1 VVSKKIRVP
10 GLYNKLS
17 ETNMPM
23 RIKSSWL
30 AGALVAGA
38 SSIMSGALLAA
49 GPLDAS
55 LSLEKQISRAAA
67 ESQKT
72 IDSLA
77 EQKADMAGEYK
88 AALQRIDSLKAYNAQ
103 LRELVKSQETEKV
116 SMKQEVISV
125 DDTEKGL
132 IPLMQQMIDTLEQFV
147 QLDAPFLADERTKR
161 VAKLRT
167 NMQRAD
173 ISISEKYRQILE
185 AYQIESDYGVSVSTY
200 EGKIG
205 SGGDEK
211 TVRFLQMGRVA
222 FLYQTLDGNQAFVWD
237 QSARDWTQLGGEYTA
252 PVTEAIRVAAK
263 QAAPDLIKLPI
274 FAAEAAQ

>member
-1 VVSKKIRVP
+1 
-10 GLYNKLS
+10 
-17 ETNMPM
+17 MPM

-30 AGALVAGA
+30 AGAFVAGA
-38 SSIMSGALLAA
+38 TSIMSGALLAA

-55 LSLEKQISRAAA
+55 ISLEKQISRAAA

-72 IDSLA
+72 VDSLA
-77 EQKADMAGEYK
+77 EQKIDLAIEYK

-103 LRELVKSQETEKV
+103 VRELVKSQEAEKA
-116 SMKQEVISV
+116 SMKQEIISV

-132 IPLMQQMIDTLEQFV
+132 IPLMQQMIDTLDQFV
-147 QLDAPFLADERTKR
+147 QLDVPFLAEERTKR

-185 AYQIESDYGVSVSTY
+185 AYQIEADYGVSVTSY
-200 EGKIG
+200 EGKLTDG
-205 SGGDEK
+205 EEK
-211 TVRFLQMGRVA
+211 TVRFLQVGRIA
-222 FLYQTLDGNQAFVWD
+222 FIYQTLDGKDAFVWD
-237 QSARDWTQLGGEYTA
+237 PSARDWSQLSGNYVA
-252 PVTEAIRVAAK
+252 AVTEAVRVASK

>member
-1 VVSKKIRVP
+1 
-10 GLYNKLS
+10 
-17 ETNMPM
+17 MPM

-55 LSLEKQISRAAA
+55 LNLEKQISRAAA

-72 IDSLA
+72 IDTLA
-77 EQKADMAGEYK
+77 EQKADLAAEYK

-103 LRELVKSQETEKV
+103 VRELVKSQETEKV
-116 SMKQEVISV
+116 SLKAEIVSV

-132 IPLMQQMIDTLEQFV
+132 IPLMQQMIDTLDQFV
-147 QLDAPFLADERTKR
+147 QLDVPFLAEERTKR

-185 AYQIESDYGVSVSTY
+185 AYQIEADYGVSVSSY
-200 EGKIG
+200 EGKLNA
-205 SGGDEK
+205 GGEEK
-211 TVRFLQMGRVA
+211 TVRFLQVGRVA
-222 FLYQTLDGNQAFVWD
+222 FIYQTLDGKTAYVWD
-237 QSARDWTQLGGEYTA
+237 QSARDWSALSGDYVA
-252 PVTEAIRVAAK
+252 SVTEAVRIAGK

>member
-1 VVSKKIRVP
+1 
-10 GLYNKLS
+10 
-17 ETNMPM
+17 M

-55 LSLEKQISRAAA
+55 LNLEKQISRAAA

-72 IDSLA
+72 IDTLA
-77 EQKADMAGEYK
+77 EQKADLAAEYK

-103 LRELVKSQETEKV
+103 VRELVKSQETEKV
-116 SMKQEVISV
+116 SLKAEIVSV

-132 IPLMQQMIDTLEQFV
+132 IPLDV
-147 QLDAPFLADERTKR
+147 PFLAEERTKR

-185 AYQIESDYGVSVSTY
+185 AYQIEADYGVSVSSY
-200 EGKIG
+200 EGKLNA
-205 SGGDEK
+205 GGEEK
-211 TVRFLQMGRVA
+211 TVRFLQVGRVA
-222 FLYQTLDGNQAFVWD
+222 FIYQTLDGKTAYVWD
-237 QSARDWTQLGGEYTA
+237 QSARDWSELSGDYVA
-252 PVTEAIRVAAK
+252 SITEAVRIAGK

>member
-1 VVSKKIRVP
+1 
-10 GLYNKLS
+10 
-17 ETNMPM
+17 MPM
-23 RIKSSWL
+23 PIKSSWL
-30 AGALVAGA
+30 AGAFVAGA

-72 IDSLA
+72 IDTLA
-77 EQKADMAGEYK
+77 EQKADMSSEYK

-103 LRELVKSQETEKV
+103 LRELVKNQEGEKT
-116 SMKQEVISV
+116 SMKQEIISV

-147 QLDAPFLADERTKR
+147 QLDVPFLSEERSKR

-185 AYQIESDYGVSVSTY
+185 AYQIEVDYGVAVSTY
-200 EGKIG
+200 DGKIG
-205 SGGDEK
+205 AGADEK

-222 FLYQTLDGNQAFVWD
+222 FVYQTLDGKEAYVWD
-237 QSARDWTQLGGEYTA
+237 QSARDWTKLGGEFNA
-252 PVTEAIRVAAK
+252 AVTEAIRVAAK
-263 QAAPDLIKLPI
+263 QSAPDLIKLPI